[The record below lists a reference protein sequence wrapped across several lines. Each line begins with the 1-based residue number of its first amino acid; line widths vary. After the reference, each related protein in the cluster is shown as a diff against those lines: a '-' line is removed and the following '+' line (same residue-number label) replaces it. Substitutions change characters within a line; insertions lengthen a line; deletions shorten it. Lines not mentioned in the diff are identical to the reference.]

1 MSASQ
6 PPALRAA
13 RWPPAT
19 RLLRAL
25 PDAISAGFFLAV
37 WFAPRTMGLDTVKTG
52 LLIMLV
58 EFVLVHASGFLGHA
72 VYAEGVSAA
81 RKLRTL
87 AGFALFYGLFIG
99 AWALAFSSWLPLVLF
114 AWLLVGK
121 ATVALARSRP
131 TAEHVERV
139 RSDWALA
146 AMAYLGGVFATVILP
161 VPQFGITSAV
171 RADLDL
177 PGSGH
182 WISHPESVIAFG
194 ALYFGFM
201 AYAKWRDWVLPS
213 QQPASK
219 G

>member
-1 MSASQ
+1 MSTSQ
-6 PPALRAA
+6 LPAKQAT
-13 RWPPAT
+13 RWPAAT

-25 PDAISAGFFLAV
+25 PDVISAGFFLAV
-37 WFAPRTMGLDTVKTG
+37 WFAPRAMGLDTVKTG

-58 EFVLVHASGFLGHA
+58 EFLLVHASGFLGHA
-72 VYAEGVSAA
+72 VYAEGVSASN
-81 RKLRTL
+81 KLRTL

-99 AWALAFSSWLPLVLF
+99 AWAFAFSSWLPVVLF

-161 VPQFGITSAV
+161 VPQFGITSSV

-201 AYAKWRDWVLPS
+201 AYAKWRDWVLPA
-213 QQPASK
+213 QQTASK
-219 G
+219 A

>member
-1 MSASQ
+1 
-6 PPALRAA
+6 
-13 RWPPAT
+13 
-19 RLLRAL
+19 
-25 PDAISAGFFLAV
+25 
-37 WFAPRTMGLDTVKTG
+37 
-52 LLIMLV
+52 
-58 EFVLVHASGFLGHA
+58 
-72 VYAEGVSAA
+72 
-81 RKLRTL
+81 
-87 AGFALFYGLFIG
+87 
-99 AWALAFSSWLPLVLF
+99 
-114 AWLLVGK
+114 
-121 ATVALARSRP
+121 
-131 TAEHVERV
+131 
-139 RSDWALA
+139 
-146 AMAYLGGVFATVILP
+146 VILP

>member
-6 PPALRAA
+6 PPALHAA
-13 RWPPAT
+13 RWPLAT

-25 PDAISAGFFLAV
+25 PDAISVGFFLAV

-201 AYAKWRDWVLPS
+201 AYAKWRDWVLPA

-219 G
+219 E

>member
-1 MSASQ
+1 MNPSET
-6 PPALRAA
+6 PKVPAT

-25 PDAISAGFFLAV
+25 PDAISVGFFLAV
-37 WFAPRTMGLDTVKTG
+37 WFAPRAMGLDTVKTG

-58 EFVLVHASGFLGHA
+58 EFMLVHASGFLGHA
-72 VYAEGVSAA
+72 VYAEGVSATK
-81 RKLRTL
+81 KLWTL

-99 AWALAFSSWLPLVLF
+99 AWALAFASWLPVVLF

-131 TAEHVERV
+131 TPEHVERV

-146 AMAYLGGVFATVILP
+146 ALAYLGGGFATTILP

-171 RADLDL
+171 RAELDL

-182 WISHPESVIAFG
+182 WVSHPESVIAFG

-201 AYAKWRDWVLPS
+201 AYAKWRDWVLPA
-213 QQPASK
+213 QKTTAK

>member
-6 PPALRAA
+6 PPALHAA
-13 RWPPAT
+13 RWPPRT

-87 AGFALFYGLFIG
+87 VGFALFYGLFIG

-146 AMAYLGGVFATVILP
+146 AIAYLGGVFATVILP